1 MEKSPRKQSV
11 VLLVM
16 SMIALT
22 IFFRTPGADAVRW
35 VQILLLFVA
44 GMLAGVA
51 LAGFFR
57 RGSGNP

>member
-1 MEKSPRKQSV
+1 MEKSPRKQSA

-22 IFFRTPGADAVRW
+22 TFFRTPGADAVRW

-44 GMLAGVA
+44 GILAGVA

-57 RGSGNP
+57 RGRQSP

>member
-1 MEKSPRKQSV
+1 MERSARKQIV
-11 VLLVM
+11 IPLVM

-22 IFFRTPGADAVRW
+22 AFFRTPGADAVRW

-44 GMLAGVA
+44 GILAGVA

-57 RGSGNP
+57 RGQNP

>member
-1 MEKSPRKQSV
+1 MERSARKQIFIP
-11 VLLVM
+11 LMM
-16 SMIALT
+16 SMLALFF
-22 IFFRTPGADAVRW
+22 FFRTPGADAVRW

-57 RGSGNP
+57 RGPNP

>member
-1 MEKSPRKQSV
+1 MDRNPRKQSV
-11 VLLVM
+11 VALVM

-44 GMLAGVA
+44 GILAGIA

-57 RGSGNP
+57 RDRQNL